1 MYFEGRGV
9 THDEAEA
16 VRWWRKAIE
25 TGDQEAMARLGLSY
39 AQGRGVPQDLAEGAL
54 WLQRAAAAGDAEAK
68 EWLKTNEETL
78 AATALRDPNS
88 DIKLP
93 PSLGPASRGKIT
105 DYEAEQP
112 GAGTSIGY
120 SSAAVRATVYFFTLG
135 AESIPDGIE
144 SVPVLQAFD
153 LSLKDIEE
161 AGRQGAYKNLSPFT
175 KSKGAIVPD
184 AGAIT
189 ALCAR
194 CTLVQEGIAKDSAVY
209 VFGCRNRI
217 VKLRLTSAVAEADT
231 AKAESTAFLKAVAG
245 WLR

>member
-1 MYFEGRGV
+1 MIQIYDIDGTLTTSGDTPRTDLIEHVKTEVAEDQARIFIVSGRPIS
-9 THDEAEA
+9 
-16 VRWWRKAIE
+16 R
-25 TGDQEAMARLGLSY
+25 
-39 AQGRGVPQDLAEGAL
+39 LAET
-54 WLQRAAAAGDAEAK
+54 E